1 MEVAGLECGRNRR
14 HAPTPSRPGVSLR
27 DRIPKSRNHFHNVQ
41 HKSTAPRTCGVL
53 GHLLKTQVGIRTDR
67 VRILGLA
74 P

>member
-27 DRIPKSRNHFHNVQ
+27 DRIPKSRKHFH
-41 HKSTAPRTCGVL
+41 STAPRTCGVL